1 MSPLY
6 RRRKSVNPDEKSV
19 FIKNLFVKET
29 ILMRNIRK
37 FVALAIA
44 LVMCISVF
52 AACGK
57 TPNNPDNG
65 GNDAAEG
72 TPLVVGYSPF
82 SEKFS
87 PFYADTAYDQDVV
100 SMTQASL
107 LLTDRVGEVIYKGI
121 EGETKAYNGTD
132 YTYKGL
138 SDLEVV
144 QNDDRTVDYTFKI
157 RDDVKFSDG
166 EALTVDDIIFTM
178 YVLLDPTY
186 SGSSTLYAAP
196 IKGLEAYRTGITT
209 LSSLLAE
216 LGEDNTDFTLV
227 TEEQQTAFWGAV
239 NDGLVKFAQE
249 IVDYCVDN
257 GYNEAGDVVG
267 AAKNWGFA
275 LEEGADVK
283 AFALAI
289 GDAYGWN
296 FSAMEAETANS
307 ALSDLIPEDVYNYS
321 GVGVKTGESAAN
333 VEGIVKVD
341 DTTIKIT
348 TDSFDATAIY
358 QLGVQI
364 APLHYYGETEKYD
377 YENNKFGFDKGD
389 LSHVKSVSTVPMG
402 AGPYKFVK
410 YDNKVVYFEANDN
423 YFLGAPKTKNVQ
435 FKESADAD
443 KVSGVGTGTIDITDP
458 SFSKDAAAEIATYNS
473 NGTINGD
480 KIDTNLVA
488 NLGYGYIGIN
498 ASNVNVGGVS
508 DSDASKNL
516 RKAIATVLAVY
527 RDMAVDSYYGEA
539 AEVINYPIS
548 STSWAAPQKSDVDYK
563 VAFSTGIDGADLY
576 TADMDADAKYAA
588 ALEAALK
595 YFEAAGY
602 TVEDGKLTAAPE
614 GAKLAYEAI
623 IPGDGNGDHPAFSIL
638 TAAKEA
644 FASIGFDLI
653 INDPAD
659 SNVLWD
665 ALDANTS
672 ELWCAAWGATI
683 DPDMYQVY
691 HSSNIVGLEGS
702 SESNHY
708 HIQDAELDQYIMD
721 ARTSADQAYRKTV
734 YKACL
739 DTIIDWA
746 VEIPV
751 YQRQNCIIF
760 SAGRVNIDTV
770 TKDITTF
777 YGWMSEIQNL
787 EMK

>member
-1 MSPLY
+1 
-6 RRRKSVNPDEKSV
+6 
-19 FIKNLFVKET
+19 
-29 ILMRNIRK
+29 MRNIRK

-44 LVMCISVF
+44 LVMCLSVF

-57 TPNNPDNG
+57 KPNTPDNG
-65 GNDAAEG
+65 GEAAEG

-132 YTYKGL
+132 YLYKGL

-144 QNDDRTVDYTFKI
+144 QNDDGTVDYTFKI

-186 SGSSTLYAAP
+186 AGSSTLYAAP
-196 IKGLEAYRTGITT
+196 IKGLEAYRSGMEQRGAVIFAAGDAGYEAND
-209 LSSLLAE
+209 LY
-216 LGEDNTDFTLV
+216 
-227 TEEQQTAFWGAV
+227 TEEQYNAFWDYYKNNAGA
-239 NDGLVKFAQE
+239 DFAKE
-249 IVDYCVDN
+249 ICDYCIAN
-257 GYNEAGDVVG
+257 GYN
-267 AAKNWGFA
+267 AAEDSVAACAANWGYELA
-275 LEEGADVK
+275 EDADYN
-283 AFALAI
+283 AFWEAI
-289 GDAYGWN
+289 VANYPTVE
-296 FSAMEAETANS
+296 EAEATETAGS
-307 ALSDLIPEDVYNYS
+307 DRLGLTIAALGTDYAA
-321 GVGVKTGESAAN
+321 GVTTGESADH
-333 VEGIVKVD
+333 VEGIVRVD

-364 APLHYYGETEKYD
+364 APMHYYGETEKYD
-377 YENNKFGFDKGD
+377 YANNKFGFDKGD
-389 LSHVKSVSTVPMG
+389 LSHVKSVSTNPMG

-410 YDNKVVYFEANDN
+410 YDNKVVYFEANEN

-473 NGTINGD
+473 NGEISGD

-614 GAKLAYEAI
+614 GAKLSYEAI

-644 FASIGFDLI
+644 FASIGLELI

-665 ALDANTS
+665 ALDANTH

-683 DPDMYQVY
+683 DPDMYQIY

-708 HIQDAELDQYIMD
+708 HIQDADLDQYIMD
-721 ARTSADQAYRKTV
+721 ARKSADQAYRKTV

-760 SAGRVNIDTV
+760 SAERVNLDTV

>member
-1 MSPLY
+1 M
-6 RRRKSVNPDEKSV
+6 
-19 FIKNLFVKET
+19 KNIT
-29 ILMRNIRK
+29 K
-37 FVALAIA
+37 FVALMLAIVLCVSA
-44 LVMCISVF
+44 F
-52 AACGK
+52 AACEKGNENPEETK
-57 TPNNPDNG
+57 AITDGSNESAETP
-65 GNDAAEG
+65 AESVETPAG
-72 TPLVVGYSPF
+72 EDPSAVVTPLVVGYSPF

-100 SMTQASL
+100 AMTQAAL
-107 LLTDRVGEVIYKGI
+107 LMTDRVGEVIYKGI
-121 EGETKAYNGTD
+121 EGETKPYNGTD
-132 YTYKGL
+132 YLYKGI
-138 SDLEVV
+138 SDLEVT
-144 QNDDRTVDYTFKI
+144 QNEDGTVDYVFTI

-166 EALTVDDIIFTM
+166 EPLTIDDVIFSM
-178 YVLLDPTY
+178 YVLLDPSY
-186 SGSSTLYAAP
+186 AGSSTLYAAP
-196 IKGLEAYRTGITT
+196 IKGVEAYRSGMEQRGAVIF
-209 LSSLLAE
+209 AAGDAGYE
-216 LGEDNTDFTLV
+216 ATDLY
-227 TEEQQTAFWGAV
+227 TEEQYNAFWEYYNTNAGA
-239 NDGLVKFAQE
+239 DFAKE
-249 IVDYCVDN
+249 ICDYCIAN
-257 GYNEAGDVVG
+257 GYN
-267 AAKNWGFA
+267 AADDSVAVCAANWGFELAEDADYNAFWEAIVAAYETVEEAEAVETAGSDRVGLTIAA
-275 LEEGADVK
+275 L
-283 AFALAI
+283 
-289 GDAYGWN
+289 GDAY
-296 FSAMEAETANS
+296 AA
-307 ALSDLIPEDVYNYS
+307 
-321 GVGVKTGESAAN
+321 GVTTGESADH

-341 DTTIKIT
+341 DKTIKIT

-364 APLHYYGETEKYD
+364 APLHYYGEPDKFDYD
-377 YENNKFGFDKGD
+377 NNKFGFDKGD

-410 YDNKVVYFEANDN
+410 YDNKVVYFEANEN
-423 YFLGAPKTKNVQ
+423 YYLGAPKTKNVQ
-435 FKESADAD
+435 FKESTDAD

-458 SFSKDAAAEIATYNS
+458 SFSKDAAAEIAKYNS

-508 DSDASKNL
+508 DSEESKNL
-516 RKAIATVLAVY
+516 RRGIATVLAVY
-527 RDMAVDSYYGEA
+527 RDMAVDSYYGDA

-623 IPGDGNGDHPAFSIL
+623 IPGDGNGDHPSFSIL

-644 FASIGFDLI
+644 FAKIGFELI

-708 HIQDAELDQYIMD
+708 HIQDEELDEYIMV

-760 SAGRVNIDTV
+760 SAERVNLDTV

-777 YGWMSEIQNL
+777 YGWMSEIEKL